1 MDRPE
6 AMYRGVMVATQD
18 NRAMADPPVTRF
30 ARNGD
35 VHLAYQVFGGGAV
48 DMLFVD
54 DWVHHVEQVWEFPE
68 FARFLRRLGAFARV
82 IHFDR
87 RGTGLSDPVPADA
100 LPSLETQVEDAVAV
114 LDAAGSEQA
123 AVLGMQV
130 GSLIAMLLA
139 ASRPERCRAMV
150 LYAAAA
156 MALNAPDHPL
166 GRSHGEVEEIIKSL
180 SEDLAQGGEGAIAV
194 LAPNHADDERFR
206 LHVGRMNRAAVRPG
220 TVGHF
225 FRQSLLT
232 DLRHVLPII
241 QAPTLVIHRTGDQV
255 VPVELGREVA
265 QLIPG
270 ANLRELPG
278 TDHLAFAGDSDALV
292 DEIEELLTGTRT
304 GAEPERVL
312 AALLFT
318 DIVDSTRIAAELGD
332 RRWRDVL
339 DEHRALVRRE
349 LARSRGQELATTGD
363 GFLASFDDPAEPCVV
378 PYRSSARAPRWT
390 SRFGQA
396 YMPARSTCAALMSEG

>member
-1 MDRPE
+1 M
-6 AMYRGVMVATQD
+6 
-18 NRAMADPPVTRF
+18 
-30 ARNGD
+30 
-35 VHLAYQVFGGGAV
+35 
-48 DMLFVD
+48 
-54 DWVHHVEQVWEFPE
+54 
-68 FARFLRRLGAFARV
+68 
-82 IHFDR
+82 
-87 RGTGLSDPVPADA
+87 
-100 LPSLETQVEDAVAV
+100 ETQVEDAVAV

-123 AVLGMQV
+123 AVLGIQV

-139 ASRPERCRAMV
+139 ASRPERCRALV

-156 MALNAPDHPL
+156 MALNAPNHPL
-166 GRSHGEVEEIIKSL
+166 GLSHGEVEAIIKSL
-180 SEDLAQGGEGAIAV
+180 SDDLVQGGEGGIAV
-194 LAPNHADDERFR
+194 LAPSHADNERFR
-206 LHVGRMNRAAVRPG
+206 LQVGRMNRAAVRPG

-241 QAPTLVIHRTGDQV
+241 QAPTLVLHRTGDQV

-270 ANLRELPG
+270 ATLRELPG

-292 DEIEELLTGTRT
+292 DEIEEFLTGTRT

-318 DIVDSTRIAAELGD
+318 DIVESTRMAAELGD

-349 LARSRGQELATTGD
+349 LVRFRGQELATTGD
-363 GFLASFDDPAEPCVV
+363 GFLASFDGPGRAVRCALSIVGEGASLDVKVRAGIHAGEVDMRGADV
-378 PYRSSARAPRWT
+378 RGLTVHIAARV
-390 SRFGQA
+390 
-396 YMPARSTCAALMSEG
+396 AALAAANEVLVSSTVRDLLAGSGIEFDSRGEHELKGVPDIWRVFAARRHDASVPT